1 MFGKTSLKHLGTEWK
16 SSSRHSLTCT
26 VLIAY
31 YSSRAYYMNPVMEF
45 PSGKGL
51 ADVVYLPKQGVDCP
65 ALLVELRWNKSA
77 QGAIDQIKKK
87 QYGSWIEEYTG
98 DILLVG
104 ISYHVKTKKHECIIE
119 RYVKE

>member
-1 MFGKTSLKHLGTEWK
+1 MGWE
-16 SSSRHSLTCT
+16 
-26 VLIAY
+26 
-31 YSSRAYYMNPVMEF
+31 
-45 PSGKGL
+45 GL

-65 ALLVELRWNKSA
+65 ALLVELKWNKSA